1 MRSELQPFDFPQQ
14 RVPNSRKKEEDW
26 YASCCDWIIAQGQAY
41 RDVAQL
47 EIKYGILQ
55 GRIPDSFYKK
65 ILNPYNAT
73 HEKYTRF
80 PATMRNY
87 DLMKGIIRR
96 YVSEYIK
103 NPHDFIVGANNAEVV
118 LARNAKL
125 RQQLQIIVQEKIAAY
140 IQQSYQEWINQG
152 NDPQQFN
159 PQTSLDIEA
168 FIKEFNENFIDDIS
182 EQGQKILNVIKDITE
197 DSLLYARAYFDFVTI
212 GEVYTYTDVVG
223 NRLVKRVVSPRDAF
237 PINTDSI
244 FREDDDMFC
253 ERRKLTYQQIMD
265 EFDEYLDDKQREF
278 LNTYYAKRSANVPV
292 ELSFAVYESY
302 FPEVCKKYTKEE
314 RELFKK
320 DPNMMRDN
328 NADLYDVWHVVWRGE
343 ARRCIVTYVN
353 IAGFIDTRIEE
364 DDYELNPSMGDLSLD
379 YVYEPQVYECVR
391 IGTRNDA
398 IYPYGARAIAYN
410 RGGKLP
416 YNGLNEL
423 LPGFGKFSIVDIVT
437 PYQVFYNIVAYH
449 REMVLAKNKLNILML
464 AKSLLGKVPEDTIYK
479 MLADG
484 VLYIDDTND
493 QGMLRAQQVRMLQT
507 NIGDYINQ
515 LTNLLADIKNS
526 ANEQVDMTPQRY
538 GEIAN
543 SAGKAVTE
551 EAVARG
557 SMGTVILE
565 FVMDAMRER
574 DYSRDMDY
582 SKLAWIDG
590 LDTSYRDVDG
600 NLKYISLDVNSHIY
614 ADYVIK
620 AKSSVK
626 EQEKLNQLQQ
636 YAFSAAQNGDNMMA
650 IAAIE
655 GDNVASIT
663 KLIKKYQEQKE
674 AHEEQL
680 KQLDQQTEQMR
691 QQFEIQ
697 KIQAKGE
704 EDRKTKELEGYLDQQ
719 IELIRADANM
729 ISYNAEVG
737 DANIESGLDRLNAAR
752 IRVEEEK
759 VALERQRSILDT
771 LNKERDRQVKMHD
784 IDTKLKIAKENKN
797 RYDFMSRSRAKT
809 KSKTKSKK

>member
-1 MRSELQPFDFPQQ
+1 MRSEFQMFDFPQQ
-14 RVPNSRKKEEDW
+14 RVPNSRKKEADW
-26 YASCCDWIIAQGQAY
+26 YAACCDWVIAQGQNN
-41 RDVAQL
+41 RDSSQL

-55 GRIPDSFYKK
+55 GKIPDEFYKK

-73 HEKYTRF
+73 NEKYTRF

-125 RQQLQIIVQEKIAAY
+125 RQELAIIVQQKIAAR
-140 IQQSYQEWINQG
+140 IQQSYQDWVNGG

-159 PQTSLDIEA
+159 PQTALDVEA
-168 FIKEFNENFIDDIS
+168 FVQEFNDSYIDDIS
-182 EQGQKILNVIKDITE
+182 AQGQQILNVIKDITE
-197 DSLLYARAYFDFVTI
+197 DALFYARAYFDFVTF
-212 GEVYTYTDVVG
+212 GETYTYTDIVG
-223 NRLVKRVVSPRDAF
+223 NKIVKRVVSPRDAF
-237 PINTDSI
+237 PVNTDNI
-244 FREDDDMFC
+244 FREDDDMFA
-253 ERRKLTYQQIMD
+253 ERRKLTYQQIVD

-278 LNTYYAKRSANVPV
+278 LETYYAKRSVNAPV
-292 ELSFAVYESY
+292 ELAFNVYESY
-302 FPEVCKKYTKEE
+302 FPDICKKYSKED

-320 DPNMMRDN
+320 EPNMMRDN
-328 NADLYDVWHVVWRGE
+328 NPDLYDVWHVVWRGE
-343 ARRCIVTYVN
+343 VRRCIVTYVN
-353 IAGFIDTRIEE
+353 EVGLIDTRIEE
-364 DDYELNPSMGDLSLD
+364 DDYELSPSTGDISLD
-379 YVYEPQVYECVR
+379 YIYEPQVYECTR

-410 RGGKLP
+410 RKGKLP
-416 YNGLNEL
+416 YNGINEL

-449 REMVLAKNKLNILML
+449 REMTLAKNKLNILMM
-464 AKSLLGKVPEDTIYK
+464 AKSLLGKKPEETIYK

-484 VLYIDDTND
+484 ILYIDDTND
-493 QGMLRAQQVRMLQT
+493 QGMLRAQQVRILQT
-507 NIGDYINQ
+507 NIGDYLTQ
-515 LTNLLADIKNS
+515 LGNLLAEIKQAAS
-526 ANEQVDMTPQRY
+526 EQVDMTPQRY

-543 SAGKAVTE
+543 SAGKGVTE
-551 EAVARG
+551 EAVMRG
-557 SMGTVILE
+557 SMGTVIIE
-565 FVMDAMRER
+565 FMMDCMRER
-574 DYSRDMDY
+574 DYNRDMDY
-582 SKLAWIDG
+582 TKLAWIDG

-600 NLKYISLDVNSHIY
+600 NLKYISLDVDKHIY
-614 ADYVIK
+614 ADYIIK
-620 AKSSVK
+620 AKNSVK
-626 EQEKLNQLQQ
+626 EQDKLRQLQQ

-655 GDNVASIT
+655 GDNVATIT
-663 KLIKKYQEQKE
+663 KLIKKYQEQKDT
-674 AHEEQL
+674 HEKELQQL
-680 KQLDQQTEQMR
+680 EQQTEQMK
-691 QQFEIQ
+691 QEFELQ

-737 DANIESGLDRLNAAR
+737 DENKEAGLNRLEAAR
-752 IRVEEEK
+752 TRVEQEK
-759 VALERQRSILDT
+759 IGIERQRNILDT
-771 LNKERDRQVKMHD
+771 FNKERDRQVKMYD

-797 RYDFMSRSRAKT
+797 RYDF
-809 KSKTKSKK
+809 KSKGKSKK

>member
-1 MRSELQPFDFPQQ
+1 MRSEFQMFDFPQQ
-14 RVPNSRKKEEDW
+14 RVPNSRKKEADW
-26 YASCCDWIIAQGQAY
+26 YAACCDWVIAQGQNN
-41 RDVAQL
+41 RDSSQL

-55 GRIPDSFYKK
+55 GKIPDEFYKK

-73 HEKYTRF
+73 NEKYTRF

-125 RQQLQIIVQEKIAAY
+125 RQELAIIVQQKIAAR
-140 IQQSYQEWINQG
+140 IQQSYQDWVNGG

-159 PQTSLDIEA
+159 PQTALDVEA
-168 FIKEFNENFIDDIS
+168 FVQEFNENYIDDIS
-182 EQGQKILNVIKDITE
+182 AQGQQILNVIKDITE
-197 DSLLYARAYFDFVTI
+197 DALFYARAYFDLVTF
-212 GEVYTYTDVVG
+212 GETYTYTDIVG
-223 NRLVKRVVSPRDAF
+223 NKIVKRVVSPRDAF
-237 PINTDSI
+237 PVNTDNI
-244 FREDDDMFC
+244 FREDDDMFA
-253 ERRKLTYQQIMD
+253 ERRKLTYQQIVD

-278 LNTYYAKRSANVPV
+278 LETYYAKRSANAPV
-292 ELSFAVYESY
+292 ELAFNVYESY
-302 FPEVCKKYTKEE
+302 FPDVCKKYSKED

-320 DPNMMRDN
+320 EPNMMRDN
-328 NADLYDVWHVVWRGE
+328 NPDLYDVWHVVWRGE
-343 ARRCIVTYVN
+343 VRRCIVTYVN
-353 IAGFIDTRIEE
+353 EVGLIDTRIEE
-364 DDYELNPSMGDLSLD
+364 DDYELSPSTGDISLD
-379 YVYEPQVYECVR
+379 YIYEPQVYECTR

-410 RGGKLP
+410 RKGKLP
-416 YNGLNEL
+416 YNGINEL

-449 REMVLAKNKLNILML
+449 REMTLAKNKLNILMM
-464 AKSLLGKVPEDTIYK
+464 AKSLLGKKPEETIYK

-484 VLYIDDTND
+484 ILYIDDTND
-493 QGMLRAQQVRMLQT
+493 QGMLRAQQVRILQT
-507 NIGDYINQ
+507 NIGDYLTQ
-515 LTNLLADIKNS
+515 LGNLLAEIKQAAS
-526 ANEQVDMTPQRY
+526 EQVDMTPQRY

-543 SAGKAVTE
+543 SAGKGVTE
-551 EAVARG
+551 EAVMRG
-557 SMGTVILE
+557 SMGTVIIE
-565 FVMDAMRER
+565 FMMDCMRER
-574 DYSRDMDY
+574 DYNRDMDY
-582 SKLAWIDG
+582 TKLAWIDG

-600 NLKYISLDVNSHIY
+600 NLKYISLDVDKHIY
-614 ADYVIK
+614 ADYIIK
-620 AKSSVK
+620 AKNSVK
-626 EQEKLNQLQQ
+626 EQDKLRQLQQ

-655 GDNVASIT
+655 GDNVATIT
-663 KLIKKYQEQKE
+663 KLIKKYQEQKD
-674 AHEEQL
+674 AHEKELQ
-680 KQLDQQTEQMR
+680 QLDQQTEQMK
-691 QQFEIQ
+691 QEFELQ

-737 DANIESGLDRLNAAR
+737 DENKEAGLNRLEAAR
-752 IRVEEEK
+752 TRVEQEK
-759 VALERQRSILDT
+759 IGIERQRNILDT
-771 LNKERDRQVKMHD
+771 FNKERDRQVKMYD

-797 RYDFMSRSRAKT
+797 RYDF
-809 KSKTKSKK
+809 KSKGKSKK

>member
-1 MRSELQPFDFPQQ
+1 MRSFEQPFDFPQQ
-14 RVPNSRKKEEDW
+14 RIPSSQKDIEWAAN
-26 YASCCDWIIAQGQAY
+26 CCDWIIAQGQAN
-41 RDVAQL
+41 RDIDDL
-47 EIKYGILQ
+47 EIKYSILQ
-55 GRIPDSFYKK
+55 GKIPNSFYKK

-73 HEKYTRF
+73 NERYTRF

-103 NPHDFIVGANNAEVV
+103 NPHDFLVGANNSEVV
-118 LARNAKL
+118 IAKNSKL
-125 RQQLQIIVQEKIAAY
+125 RQELKVIVEQQIAAR
-140 IQQSYQEWINQG
+140 IQENYNKWINEG
-152 NDPQQFN
+152 NDPAQFN
-159 PQTSLDIEA
+159 PQETINIEE

-182 EQGQKILNVIKDITE
+182 AQGQAILNVIKDITE
-197 DSLLYARAYFDFVTI
+197 DTLFYARAYFDWVTF
-212 GEVYTYTDVVG
+212 GECYTYTDVVG
-223 NRLVKRVVSPRDAF
+223 TKLIKRNIAPRDAF
-237 PINTDSI
+237 PVNTDNI

-253 ERRKLTYQQIMD
+253 CRRKLTYQQIVD

-292 ELSFAVYESY
+292 DYSFIQYESY
-302 FPEVCKKYTKEE
+302 FPEVCKKYTDEE

-320 DPNMMRDN
+320 QPNMMRDTN
-328 NADLYDVWHVVWRGE
+328 FDLYDVWHVVWRGE
-343 ARRCIVTYVN
+343 VRQAIVTFIN
-353 IAGFIDTRIEE
+353 QAGLMDTRIEN
-364 DDYELNPSMGDLSLD
+364 DDYTLNKELGDISIE
-379 YVYEPQVYECVR
+379 YIYKPQVYECVR

-398 IYPYGARAIAYN
+398 IYPYGARAVAYDRN
-410 RGGKLP
+410 GKLP
-416 YNGLNEL
+416 YNGINEL

-449 REMVLAKNKLNILML
+449 REMILAKNKLNILL
-464 AKSLLGKVPEDTIYK
+464 IAKSLLGEVPEETIYR

-493 QGMLRAQQVRMLQT
+493 QGMLRAQQVRMLQSNMGEYLT
-507 NIGDYINQ
+507 Q
-515 LTNLLADIKNS
+515 LGNLLIEIKQS
-526 ANEQVDMTPQRY
+526 ANDQVDMTPQRY

-551 EAVARG
+551 EGIIRG
-557 SMGTVILE
+557 SMGSVIVE
-565 FVMDAMRER
+565 FMMDCLRER
-574 DYSRDMDY
+574 DYNRDLDY

-590 LDTSYRDVDG
+590 LNTSYRDEDR
-600 NLKYISLDVNSHIY
+600 NLKYISLNVNNHIY
-614 ADYVIK
+614 ADYIIK
-620 AKSSVK
+620 AKNSVK
-626 EQEKLNQLQQ
+626 EQDKLRQLQQ

-655 GDNVASIT
+655 GDNVAVIT
-663 KLIKKYQEQKE
+663 KLIKKYQAQKE
-674 AHEEQL
+674 AHETQL
-680 KQLDQQTEQMR
+680 KQMEQQTAQM
-691 QQFEIQ
+691 QQEFELA

-737 DANIESGLDRLNAAR
+737 DDNQQAGIDRLNEAR
-752 IRVEEEK
+752 ARVEQER
-759 VALERQRSILDT
+759 VNVERQRNLLDMF
-771 LNKERDRQVKMHD
+771 NKERDRQVKMHD

-797 RYDFMSRSRAKT
+797 RYDVRAKAKSASKSRS
-809 KSKTKSKK
+809 KSKK